1 VVGPV
6 LDVEVHR
13 CEAEDGVHQAKQTTS
28 VEVRED

>member
-13 CEAEDGVHQAKQTTS
+13 CEAEDGVHQAKQTS
-28 VEVRED
+28 VRED